1 MDDDRKIE
9 SLIEKYPKPISIKG
23 VKEILYQME
32 NCICKIYKNDGNKAS
47 GFFCKILYKNYN
59 IPVMITNNHVIDEE
73 YIKENNNIDITLND
87 DNIIRNIFLN
97 DNRKIYTN
105 KEYDITI
112 IEINSDKDKIN
123 IFMELD
129 EKIFIENSNKIY
141 KNHSIY
147 IPQYPNGDK
156 AAVSY
161 GIIKKINGYNINHYC
176 CTENGSSG
184 SPIINLLNNKIIGVH
199 KEGTKNFEFNKGTYL
214 KDPII
219 EFIKMY
225 KNKNN
230 VNKENHIINNNMS
243 NNNNKI
249 EINLEINK
257 EDINKKYIF

>member
-23 VKEILYQME
+23 IKEILYQME

-161 GIIKKINGYNINHYC
+161 GIIKKINGYNFNHYC

-214 KDPII
+214 KDQ
-219 EFIKMY
+219 
-225 KNKNN
+225 
-230 VNKENHIINNNMS
+230 
-243 NNNNKI
+243 
-249 EINLEINK
+249 
-257 EDINKKYIF
+257 